1 MIALETL
8 QFSDAN
14 AKLTELY
21 NVPELESW
29 LADGRKVYS
38 LDLLSGYSC
47 PFARDCLSK
56 AVPTGETTKAGNARL
71 KIKDGP
77 YTKFRCFSAS
87 QEVLLPNVYKR
98 RKHNF
103 DTLRNLNRPEYDPDG
118 AAHLNEMIHRL
129 NQDLPKDTGIL
140 RFHVGGDFFNA
151 DYFFAALNLAL
162 MNPDKLFYAYTK
174 SILYWLKYKDWVD
187 KIDNFILTASRGG
200 YYDDLIDKHNL
211 RESVVVFSED
221 EAYERNLQ
229 IDHNDSHAAVPD
241 WELNDFALLIHGT
254 QPKGT
259 EAAEA
264 LKLLKKNK
272 VKHSYNRKKKD
283 G

>member
-1 MIALETL
+1 MIALERL

-14 AKLTELY
+14 AKLAELY
-21 NVPELESW
+21 NVPELETW

-47 PFARDCLSK
+47 PFAKDCLSK
-56 AVPTGETTKAGNARL
+56 ATPTGEITKAGNPRL
-71 KIKDGP
+71 KIVDGP
-77 YTKFRCFSAS
+77 ETLFRCFSAS

-103 DTLRNLNRPEYDPDG
+103 DTLRGL
-118 AAHLNEMIHRL
+118 HLNDMIHRL
-129 NQDLPKDTGIL
+129 NQDKPKDLGIL
-140 RFHVGGDFFNA
+140 RFHVGGDFFNS
-151 DYFFAALNLAL
+151 DYFFAALNLAM

-174 SILYWLKYKDWVD
+174 SLKYWIQHREWTDQ
-187 KIDNFILTASRGG
+187 IENFILTASRGG
-200 YYDDLIDKHNL
+200 RDDHLITEHHL

-221 EAYERNLQ
+221 EAYERALE

-241 WELNDFALLIHGT
+241 WEFDDFALLVHGT
-254 QPKGT
+254 QPKGS

-264 LKLLKKNK
+264 LKLLRKNN
-272 VKHSYNRKKKD
+272 VKHSYSKKRKVKV
-283 G
+283 